1 MSIFPYTELINKEVE
16 IIGVS
21 DHLAAELPTLIEFAR
36 SGKLRFRSDAL
47 RFVDL
52 KAEQVNAALD
62 AFQDS
67 IDHVRTVIKV
77 ASDGCRSDV
86 SFSCLLI
93 VQEFAKRAV
102 KYRYYICDVFTETR
116 FGGNQLAVLPQ
127 AVGLSTQQMQEIAR
141 EFNFSE
147 TTFVFPARAGHT
159 RHVRIFTPARE
170 IPFAGH
176 PNVGT
181 AFVLASAGEFGE
193 IKSSLTVTFEEKSG
207 LVSVTIQEAGGK
219 VTSCELTAPQS
230 LSFGKTLPVE
240 LVAAAIAIDSQ
251 EIVTK
256 THGPQVASVG
266 LPFIMVELRD
276 RSVLERARISM
287 SGFEGLAA
295 EDVTPDVYL
304 YTRGTDGFDIRARMF
319 APLSG
324 VPEDPATGSANCAL
338 AGLLAHYSQDPNG
351 SFSWRIAQGV
361 EMGRPS
367 TLIARAEK
375 KDAVV
380 QTTRIGGAAV
390 LVSEGTI
397 YLD

>member
-1 MSIFPYTELINKEVE
+1 
-16 IIGVS
+16 
-21 DHLAAELPTLIEFAR
+21 
-36 SGKLRFRSDAL
+36 
-47 RFVDL
+47 
-52 KAEQVNAALD
+52 
-62 AFQDS
+62 
-67 IDHVRTVIKV
+67 
-77 ASDGCRSDV
+77 
-86 SFSCLLI
+86 
-93 VQEFAKRAV
+93 V

-147 TTFVFPARAGHT
+147 TTFVFPAKAGHT

-193 IKSSLTVTFEEKSG
+193 IKSSLTVTFEEQSG
-207 LVSVTIQEAGGK
+207 LVSVAIHEAGGK
-219 VTSCELTAPQS
+219 VASCELTAPQA

-240 LVAAAIAIDSQ
+240 LVAAAISIDSKD
-251 EIVTK
+251 IVTK

-287 SGFEGLAA
+287 SGFEALAA
-295 EDVTPDVYL
+295 EDVMPDVYL

-338 AGLLAHYSQDPNG
+338 AGLLAHYSQDSNG

-375 KDAVV
+375 KDGVV

>member
-1 MSIFPYTELINKEVE
+1 
-16 IIGVS
+16 
-21 DHLAAELPTLIEFAR
+21 
-36 SGKLRFRSDAL
+36 
-47 RFVDL
+47 
-52 KAEQVNAALD
+52 
-62 AFQDS
+62 
-67 IDHVRTVIKV
+67 
-77 ASDGCRSDV
+77 
-86 SFSCLLI
+86 
-93 VQEFAKRAV
+93 V
-102 KYRYYICDVFTETR
+102 KYCYYTCDVFTETR

-147 TTFVFPARAGHT
+147 TTFVFPAKAGHT
-159 RHVRIFTPARE
+159 RRVRIFTPARE

-176 PNVGT
+176 PNIGT
-181 AFVLASAGEFGE
+181 AFVLASAGELGE
-193 IKSSLTVTFEEKSG
+193 IKSSLTVTFEEQGG
-207 LVSVTIQEAGGK
+207 LVSVTIHESGGK
-219 VTSCELTAPQS
+219 VASCELTAPQP
-230 LSFGKTLPVE
+230 LSFGKTLSVE
-240 LVAAAIAIDSQ
+240 LVAAAISLDSK

-287 SGFEGLAA
+287 SGFEALAA
-295 EDVTPDVYL
+295 QDVMPDVFL

-338 AGLLAHYSQDPNG
+338 AGLLAHYSQHPNG

-375 KDAVV
+375 RDGVV
-380 QTTRIGGAAV
+380 QTTRIGGASI
-390 LVSEGTI
+390 LVSEGTL